1 MRLRCRSWRGD
12 QGFTVIEAVVA
23 VTLLA
28 LALVLS
34 IQPVVVALHQI
45 SDARRTSVGE
55 HLAQAELEAI
65 RAMSYEDVGN
75 PGYTPSGVVAASK
88 DVTVEGDDYHIETVI
103 SYAGSLTGLD
113 IIAQGGDGVPG
124 AWDPGVDYKVVE
136 VTVTWDGQ
144 REPLI
149 VQTIVAPPAIGTH
162 EGIANARVTLAA
174 HEPFATSTFQLP
186 ELQVRS
192 APAAAIRSRTRTTEQ
207 VFPAID
213 PGNYV
218 VELAVADGWVLHPE
232 DIAAG
237 LGQIV
242 LSAGNLTETGLR
254 VYRPATLNVT
264 VTDQETGLPITD
276 AVVTLRQ
283 NPNGE
288 QEAQPAG
295 QYTISGLIP
304 DPYDITVSAWGY
316 APYSVLSV
324 NIPADY
330 PSPDHYLDVALV
342 PSPVEQSLVTFT
354 VKDNTGRVV
363 NGATVSVLLPNGDT
377 AMGTTGA
384 EGQWSLAFDEGL
396 SYPATA
402 STPWGHG
409 PVTVSFDPEVTTS
422 VTLNLTRPWGTGTMV
437 LQNGYGAEFRYRQGT
452 SAWKYMPVNVNGE
465 ASFVASSGYWQVAK
479 VCLNGGAVLGAK
491 YVVIYSGQDRYS
503 TIYGT
508 CP

>member
-1 MRLRCRSWRGD
+1 MRLRCRFWRGD
-12 QGFTVIEAVVA
+12 EGFTLIEAMVA

-28 LALVLS
+28 LALALS

-45 SDARRTSVGE
+45 TDARRMSVAE
-55 HLAQAELEAI
+55 HLAQTELEAI
-65 RAMSYEDVGN
+65 RAMDYADVGN
-75 PGYTPSGVVAASK
+75 PGYTPSGVVPASR
-88 DVTVEGDDYHIETVI
+88 DVAVEGDDYHIEVVI

-113 IIAQGGDGVPG
+113 IIPQGGDGVQG

-136 VTVTWDGQ
+136 VTVTWEGQ
-144 REPLI
+144 REPLL
-149 VQTIVAPPAIGTH
+149 VQTIVAPPAVGTH
-162 EGIANARVTLAA
+162 EGIANARVTLTA
-174 HEPFATSTFQLP
+174 HEPFATSNFQLP

-192 APAAAIRSRTRTTEQ
+192 APSAPIRSRTRTAEQ
-207 VFPAID
+207 VFPAIN

-218 VELAVADGWVLHPE
+218 VELAIADGWVLHPE

-237 LGQIV
+237 LDEIV

-254 VYRPATLNVT
+254 VFRPANLNVT
-264 VTDQETGLPITD
+264 VTDQETGLPITN
-276 AVVTLRQ
+276 AVITIRE

-288 QEAQPAG
+288 QVAYPEG
-295 QYTISGLIP
+295 QYTISGLVP
-304 DPYDITVSAWGY
+304 NAYDVTISAWGY
-316 APYSVLSV
+316 APYSALSV

-330 PSPDHYLDVALV
+330 PSPDHYLDVSLV
-342 PSPVEQSLVTFT
+342 PAPVQQSLVTFI

-363 NGATVSVLLPNGDT
+363 NGATVSVPLPTGET
-377 AMGTTGA
+377 LMGTTGA
-384 EGQWSLAFDEGL
+384 DGTVSLAFEEGR

-409 PVTVSFDPEVTTS
+409 SVTVPFDPELTTS
-422 VTLNLTRPWGTGTMV
+422 VTLNLTRPSGQGTMV
-437 LQNGYGAEFRYRQGT
+437 LQSGYGAEFRYRQGSGT
-452 SAWKYMPVNVNGE
+452 WRYMPVNVNGE
-465 ASFVASSGYWQVAK
+465 ASFVASPGYWQVAK

-491 YVVIYSGQDRYS
+491 TVTVYSGQNRYS